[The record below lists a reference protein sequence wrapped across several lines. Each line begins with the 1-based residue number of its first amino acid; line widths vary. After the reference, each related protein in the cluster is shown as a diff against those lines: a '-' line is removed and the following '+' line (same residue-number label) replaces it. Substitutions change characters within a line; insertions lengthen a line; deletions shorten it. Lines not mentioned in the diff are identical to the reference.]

1 MLLAGVFLTIG
12 QDPYSLP
19 GAFAWGERQVTVP
32 GTGGGS
38 QTAKLYYP
46 AAAEGVGTALS
57 PSGGPFPV
65 VSFAHGF
72 FATPAFYD
80 SFCRQLATRGY
91 LVISTDSQSFSFNP
105 DRLRY
110 IADVKDTISYM
121 VNQNSVAGSF
131 LEGRVNTS
139 AIGMS
144 GHSLG
149 GGIASVVAAEDNR
162 VKALAT
168 FSSVTLRSSGPLG
181 QSPPPYADDAVKKLD
196 IPVSFINGSLDQ
208 LVPVSSGGQP
218 LYNAASG
225 PRQLPNIIGG
235 YHVGFTDFPLV
246 PPLGDAGQPGSIPLE
261 ENQAF
266 GRAELASFFDL
277 YLKGDQSAWR
287 RQWGPERFSLA
298 GVINQVDPG
307 FAIST
312 NLPNLVG
319 APGEQKSFDITIK
332 NTSDHADSY
341 ALFAEDNLWSILF
354 SSPST
359 PLLAPGEQVT
369 LPAWVTIPSLPSSL
383 QDRALIS
390 ARSNLDGGT
399 RAFTYLTTAVPESSS
414 MVLVGSALAVFGW
427 LTSRAGRRAAET
439 Q

>member
-1 MLLAGVFLTIG
+1 MLSMLLSSLMLTLG

-19 GAFAWGERQVTVP
+19 GSFAWGERQVSVP
-32 GTGGGS
+32 NATGGS
-38 QTAKLYYP
+38 QSAKLYYP
-46 AAAEGVGTALS
+46 AVSQGTGTDLS

-65 VSFAHGF
+65 VTFAHGF

-91 LVISTDSQSFSFNP
+91 LVISTDSQGLSFNP
-105 DRLRY
+105 NRLQY
-110 IADVKDTISYM
+110 ISDVKDTITYLID
-121 VNQNSVAGSF
+121 QNSTPGSV
-131 LEGRVNTS
+131 LQGRVDTA
-139 AIGMS
+139 AIGIS

-149 GGIASVVAAEDNR
+149 GGIASVVAAEDSR

-181 QSPPPYADDAVKKLD
+181 TAPPPYADDAVSKLD

-218 LYNAASG
+218 LFNAASG
-225 PRQLPNIIGG
+225 PKLLPNVIGG
-235 YHVGFTDFPLV
+235 YHVGFTDFPFT
-246 PPLGDAGQPGSIPLE
+246 PPLGDFGQPGSISLE

-287 RQWGPERFSLA
+287 RQWGPERFALA

-307 FAIST
+307 FSITLNAD
-312 NLPNLVG
+312 NLVG
-319 APGEQKSFDITIK
+319 LPGQQKWVDITIQ
-332 NTSDHADSY
+332 NTSDHSDSY
-341 ALFAEDNLWSILF
+341 SLFAEDNLWSLNF
-354 SSPST
+354 SLPST
-359 PLLAPGEQVT
+359 SLLAPGQQQT
-369 LPAWVTIPSLPSSL
+369 LSAWVTIPSSPASL
-383 QDRALIS
+383 TDLALVS

-399 RAFTYLTTAVPESSS
+399 RAFTYLRTSVPEASSL
-414 MVLVGSALAVFGW
+414 VLAGGAILVAGASVI
-427 LTSRAGRRAAET
+427 GRRKSR
-439 Q
+439 